1 MRQFKFSS
9 VLCVLGVLGGES
21 LRLPAAENASNIAS
35 PLRATAESW
44 PMFRGDERGSG
55 VAVSALPDDP
65 QVLWKKSMGKDAVFE
80 STAAIVDG
88 VIYIGSLDGNFWALD
103 LATGDEKW
111 KFFSEL
117 GFHAPAAVKD
127 GRVYVG
133 DADGRFHCLDAAT
146 GKPLWAIAT
155 DAEINACAN
164 FYKDKV
170 LVGSQDGSL
179 TCLTAADGKQVWKY
193 QIEDMVQSSP
203 TIADHFVFLAGCDS
217 QLHVI
222 DIETGQA
229 TNKLDIGGP
238 TGNAAA
244 VSGDRLFFGS
254 QSNVVLGVDWKKP
267 EIVWEFKAEGRKA
280 PYQSSAAVVE
290 NLVILGG
297 RDRTVH
303 CLDAASGQE
312 KWNFPTKGQVDGS
325 PVVVGRR
332 VYIGSADGRLYGLDL
347 QTGEKQ
353 WEYDSGSAF
362 VSSPAVAA
370 GRMVIGNDDGE
381 LLCFGAK

>member
-1 MRQFKFSS
+1 MIVSRIFLLLYLCLSVSIGGFSS
-9 VLCVLGVLGGES
+9 AVF
-21 LRLPAAENASNIAS
+21 AEETG
-35 PLRATAESW
+35 PLRATADSW
-44 PMFRGDERGSG
+44 PIFRGDERATG

-65 QVLWKKSMGKDAVFE
+65 QVLWKKSLGKDAVFE

-88 VIYIGSLDGNFWALD
+88 VVYIGSLDGNFWALD

-117 GFHAPAAVKD
+117 GFHAPAAVRN

-164 FYKDKV
+164 FYQDKI

-179 TCLTAADGKQVWKY
+179 TCLVAADGKEVWKY
-193 QIEDMVQSSP
+193 QIDDMVQSSP
-203 TIADHFVFLAGCDS
+203 TIVDHFVFLAGCDS
-217 QLHVI
+217 LLHVI
-222 DIETGQA
+222 DINTGKA
-229 TNKLDIGGP
+229 VNKLDIGGP

-244 VSGDRLFFGS
+244 VSGDYLYFGS
-254 QSNVVLGVDWKKP
+254 QSNFVLGINWKTP
-267 EIVWEFKAEGRKA
+267 EIVWEFKSEGRKS
-280 PYQSSAAVVE
+280 PYQSSAAVAE
-290 NLVILGG
+290 GLVILGG
-297 RDRTVH
+297 RDRVVH

-312 KWNFPTKGQVDGS
+312 KWNFPTRGQVDGS
-325 PVVVGRR
+325 PVVVGKR
-332 VYIGSADGRLYGLDL
+332 VYVGSADGRLYGLDL
-347 QTGEKQ
+347 QTGEKV
-353 WEYDSGSAF
+353 WEYESGSAF
-362 VSSPAVAA
+362 VSSPAIAA

-381 LLCFGAK
+381 LFCFGAK